1 MKTKSAKVSAPAV
14 KVSAPAAKVSAPAVK
29 VSAPVPNVAPRRK
42 PGRPK
47 GSTKAALAAAQGQSP
62 NGSGTSADGAV
73 AVPLVPIGRR
83 LTERRRKLIAVY
95 VDTKPRRYW
104 KLRFPMR

>member
-1 MKTKSAKVSAPAV
+1 MTTKSAKVSAPA
-14 KVSAPAAKVSAPAVK
+14 ANA
-29 VSAPVPNVAPRRK
+29 APRRK

-47 GSTKAALAAAQGQSP
+47 GSTKSAAAAALAQSP
-62 NGSGTSADGAV
+62 NGHGTSAEGAV
-73 AVPLVPIGRR
+73 EAAPVPIGRR
-83 LTERRRKLIAVY
+83 LTERRRKLIAGY

>member
-1 MKTKSAKVSAPAV
+1 MTTKSAKVSAPA
-14 KVSAPAAKVSAPAVK
+14 ANA
-29 VSAPVPNVAPRRK
+29 APRRK

-47 GSTKAALAAAQGQSP
+47 GSTKSKASAALAQSL
-62 NGSGTSADGAV
+62 NGNGTSAGATSAAEAPV
-73 AVPLVPIGRR
+73 VPIGRR
-83 LTERRRKLIAVY
+83 LTERRRKLIATY